1 MVTQNQSGKWKN
13 IWEIYLN
20 KSKTKMEDKEKFKEK
35 NVDSY
40 NELYKF
46 LNKKGSK
53 IRYIVTSNELAFFLT
68 DEKDTNGYWIW
79 NNKIMI
85 PNPYQASNK
94 LDFILKNDTV
104 HSIRFSIHCICGI
117 YENEEHNIF
126 NKPK

>member
-1 MVTQNQSGKWKN
+1 
-13 IWEIYLN
+13 
-20 KSKTKMEDKEKFKEK
+20 MEDKEKFKEK
-35 NVDSY
+35 NVESY

-68 DEKDTNGYWIW
+68 DEKYTNGYWIW

-104 HSIRFSIHCICGI
+104 HSIRFSIPCICGM

-126 NKPK
+126 NNPK